1 MGWARKEKVLT
12 YNQVS
17 KIVSI
22 INIKQK
28 TIRSLQRKMA
38 DDSLDES
45 LGDSP
50 FVLNISLF
58 VGEIP
63 FITLNTTTGNKLFDF
78 INKITRVVLKQMFS
92 LIMMRKIGQPHVSHV
107 TYLLRINL
115 NLFYTLR

>member
-28 TIRSLQRKMA
+28 TIRILQRKMA
-38 DDSLDES
+38 DDSL
-45 LGDSP
+45 GDSP
-50 FVLNISLF
+50 FVLNRSLF